1 MRTTKWQTDLLVF
14 ALLSLFHV
22 YILYGEDFIYVTMTE
37 KMGPDEEKS
46 DFEFLAFFVLYY
58 INKAC
63 VKILW
68 QFRVVDIEFFIIKW
82 LK

>member
-1 MRTTKWQTDLLVF
+1 MAQ
-14 ALLSLFHV
+14 
-22 YILYGEDFIYVTMTE
+22 

-46 DFEFLAFFVLYY
+46 DFEFLIFLVLYY

-68 QFRVVDIEFFIIKW
+68 QYLNDQSTFRDMAILYISLIIN
-82 LK
+82 LAFVFN

>member
-1 MRTTKWQTDLLVF
+1 
-14 ALLSLFHV
+14 
-22 YILYGEDFIYVTMTE
+22 MTE

-46 DFEFLAFFVLYY
+46 DFEFLAFLVLYY

-68 QFRVVDIEFFIIKW
+68 QYLKYFSRYGHFIY
-82 LK
+82 

>member
-1 MRTTKWQTDLLVF
+1 
-14 ALLSLFHV
+14 
-22 YILYGEDFIYVTMTE
+22 MTE

-46 DFEFLAFFVLYY
+46 DFELLAFLMLYY

-68 QFRVVDIEFFIIKW
+68 QYQSTFRDMAILYISLTIDLAFIFY
-82 LK
+82 